1 MGREAQLGGP
11 LGGPLGGALGLRP
24 ATGGGAPAAPTL
36 QVLLVGA
43 GGAGDR
49 SNAVFRPTG
58 GGAGGEVLELEI
70 PAPALG
76 SYSVTIGVG
85 RVVLQLSPPLLAQG
99 ITRFGTL
106 LSALPGGSGNVHVAD
121 QWSALTATGFNAA
134 GRNGFNPDGVAL
146 GGFDGGARAIDPDIF
161 NPAWSSGGGGGGA
174 GGPGG
179 NATQAL
185 GGLGGVGRVSSI
197 TGLPVEYGRGGRGG
211 STFGGAGLAPVNP
224 GDGGGGAVPGSSTG
238 GFNGAN
244 GLFVARY
251 LTGTQSWT
259 GGNITVDGPWTIHTF
274 TADGTFT
281 RTA

>member
-1 MGREAQLGGP
+1 MGREVSLGAP

-36 QVLLVGA
+36 QVLLVGG

-49 SNAVFRPTG
+49 SNAIFRETG
-58 GGAGGEVLELEI
+58 GGGGGEVLELEI
-70 PAPALG
+70 APPAPGTYDVVVGLG
-76 SYSVTIGVG
+76 G
-85 RVVLQLSPPLLAQG
+85 VVLGAAAGL
-99 ITRFGTL
+99 TRFGGIL
-106 LSALPGGSGNVHVAD
+106 KAVPGGSGAAHLLPSNDIRIALRLSGF
-121 QWSALTATGFNAA
+121 SAAASGTVTERAFGGF
-134 GRNGFNPDGVAL
+134 L
-146 GGFDGGARAIDPDIF
+146 GGLRVIND
-161 NPAWSSGGGGGGA
+161 NWSSGGGGGGA

-179 NATQAL
+179 NASQLL

-197 TGLPVEYGRGGRGG
+197 TGLPVEYGPGGRGG